1 MSQVDAGFQLELHRN
16 LAETGYQSRATSFI
30 IPISLQMWQ
39 AGKRQASRAFSLYA
53 NIDILR
59 PYFDVEPAQ
68 VRSR

>member
-1 MSQVDAGFQLELHRN
+1 MSNRDYGQESLSQY
-16 LAETGYQSRATSFI
+16 LATPRPPFF
-30 IPISLQMWQ
+30 LQMWQ

>member
-1 MSQVDAGFQLELHRN
+1 MSNRDYSPESLSQYL
-16 LAETGYQSRATSFI
+16 LAPLPSSL
-30 IPISLQMWQ
+30 LQMWQ